1 MLLLESAVSL
11 WEVRMRHSQLFTL
24 FVLSLAICA
33 AAQKQSE
40 SASPTKTGPPPEDSS
55 LRAPDSSSRLP
66 VKRVVLYKNGVGY
79 FEHTARVHGTQD
91 LSIDFTTSQLNDVL
105 KSLTAVDL
113 GDGHVSSVRYN
124 SIAPLDERLKSLR
137 LPFGEQITQAEYLS
151 ALRGARVEVHN
162 GASATTGRL
171 LSVEKTRRS
180 RGKNEDQF
188 EDVTTFSIV
197 TDAGEMRNFELGSGT
212 SVRIAER
219 ELNDEV
225 GRYLSLIGSSRARD
239 VRRMSFTASGTG
251 DRDVFVSYISE
262 VPIWKS
268 TYRVIFSDKPGE
280 KPLLQGW
287 AIVDNT
293 IGEDW
298 KDVQLSLVAGAP
310 QSFIQNISQ
319 PFYAR
324 RPEIPL
330 PASVMLTPQSHEATV
345 EAINVGGFGGG
356 VGGGVAIAPGVA
368 NATTS
373 LNGLVKDPSGTI
385 LRNARV
391 TVRNEETGSS
401 QVATTDAQ
409 GRYHFNDIQAGNSAL
424 SVNSPGFQAYRLTNI
439 YLGIG
444 RNNQI
449 DATLSL
455 GSTASTVE
463 VNGQAPMLE
472 TETAE
477 LSTIAEKQRV
487 EAEGKSA
494 GDFFEYK
501 IKQKTTIGKNQSALV
516 PILQAHIDAEKV
528 TLWNRES
535 APLRALWVKNT
546 SGQVLDA
553 GSFNVLEADTFAGEG
568 VLETI
573 HPDERRLLSYAGDAA
588 VHVKYTDESSDKP
601 YSRIRILKGV
611 MTLTKQQR
619 AASKFTIHNA
629 DTDSRQVIVE
639 FPTQQGWSLAPGT
652 PQPEESSES
661 FYRFRVPVEAGK
673 TGELTVETIHPEQ
686 ETYELTNLDDDEITL
701 LVQQQRMTPAM
712 KQAFDGLLK
721 QKEKI
726 GGITAQINQRKQE
739 SDQITADQNRIREN
753 MKALKGS
760 SEEKTLL
767 QRYVSQLDSQEN
779 RLATLRKEATEFTA
793 QQNAASTELDRMI
806 EEVNLEENF

>member
-330 PASVMLTPQSHEATV
+330 PASVMLTPQSHEATIESDRLEQFV
-345 EAINVGGFGGG
+345 KLQAAPPVQGGGIGGGMLAQKKAAAAAINGRNYKQFISPGSAQVT
-356 VGGGVAIAPGVA
+356 VTAEAPVLETSESSVVAIAE
-368 NATTS
+368 N
-373 LNGLVKDPSGTI
+373 
-385 LRNARV
+385 
-391 TVRNEETGSS
+391 
-401 QVATTDAQ
+401 
-409 GRYHFNDIQAGNSAL
+409 QA
-424 SVNSPGFQAYRLTNI
+424 I
-439 YLGIG
+439 
-444 RNNQI
+444 
-449 DATLSL
+449 
-455 GSTASTVE
+455 
-463 VNGQAPMLE
+463 
-472 TETAE
+472 
-477 LSTIAEKQRV
+477 

-588 VHVKYTDESSDKP
+588 VRVKYTDESSDKP